1 MAGIKLVSMVLNYET
16 SFGASLA
23 QRAYL
28 LVRGKILKG
37 EIPMGG
43 LISRRQ
49 LAEEFEMSP
58 VPVAEAI
65 QRLES
70 EGLLE
75 SRPRVGTRVKV
86 PTPNDIRERYIFREA
101 LETQCARLFSERAS
115 DLERKS
121 LIEMAA
127 RLDEQSQTVSN
138 EAAEQYE
145 FQSFHLQFHMQ
156 IAHCAGSML
165 LCELLEKNQLLV
177 FNWLFDINAQSRM
190 PRGWHSELA
199 RIVAGN
205 DPNAAALSMGHHIR
219 TGMNEIQEAIARKFS
234 VSLPPI
240 GRSSF
245 TGMSQNYDFQE
256 KKKRTAKAHSQGRSK
271 REKGTKKRAR

>member
-1 MAGIKLVSMVLNYET
+1 MEFNYQT
-16 SFGASLA
+16 ASGASLA
-23 QRAYL
+23 HRAYL
-28 LVRGKILKG
+28 RVREKILKG

-43 LISRRQ
+43 FISRRQ

-65 QRLES
+65 LRLES

-101 LETQCARLFSERAS
+101 LESQCARLFSERAS

-127 RLDEQSQTVSN
+127 RLDKQSQAVST
-138 EAAEQYE
+138 EGEQQYE

-156 IAHCAGSML
+156 IAHSAGSTL
-165 LCELLEKNQLLV
+165 LSELLEKNQLLV

-190 PRGWHSELA
+190 PRGWHSQLA
-199 RIVAGN
+199 RIVSGV
-205 DPNAAALSMGHHIR
+205 DPNAAALAMGNHIR
-219 TGMNEIQEAIARKFS
+219 TGMSDIQEAIARKFS
-234 VSLPPI
+234 VSLSPI
-240 GRSSF
+240 GRRSS
-245 TGMSQNYDFQE
+245 TGTSQGTDSQE
-256 KKKRTAKAHSQGRSK
+256 KKKRIAKPPSQDKSK
-271 REKGTKKRAR
+271 RGKNAKKRVR

>member
-1 MAGIKLVSMVLNYET
+1 MVLNYET

-23 QRAYL
+23 HRAYL
-28 LVRGKILKG
+28 LTRTKILRG
-37 EIPMGG
+37 EIPMGE

-49 LAEEFEMSP
+49 LAEEFGMSP

-65 QRLES
+65 QRLEG

-86 PTPNDIRERYIFREA
+86 PTPNDIRERYILREA

-121 LIEMAA
+121 LVEMAN

-138 EAAEQYE
+138 KPTEQYE
-145 FQSFHLQFHMQ
+145 FQFFHFQFHMQ
-156 IAHCAGSML
+156 IAHCAGSTL

-190 PRGWHSELA
+190 PPGWHVKLA
-199 RIVAGN
+199 KIVAGN
-205 DPNAAALSMGHHIR
+205 DPNAAALSMGNHIR
-219 TGMNEIQEAIARKFS
+219 TGMSDIQEAIAGKFS
-234 VSLPPI
+234 ASLPPI
-240 GRSSF
+240 GRSSL
-245 TGMSQNYDFQE
+245 TSMSENNSFQE
-256 KKKRTAKAHSQGRSK
+256 NKKRTKKDRSQDQSK
-271 REKGTKKRAR
+271 REKSTKKKMR